1 MNYKLSDDPQ
11 KKCIYFIKFFASI
24 DQSIYLSIYDM
35 STVHGPLQKIDC
47 TVPKQNQEDMEAIS
61 SSIH

>member
-24 DQSIYLSIYDM
+24 DQSIYLSIFDM

-47 TVPKQNQEDMEAIS
+47 TVPKQNL
-61 SSIH
+61 